1 MWRTFRRI
9 IRSGFVNFWRNGTVS
24 VASFLVT
31 SITLSV
37 IAGIL
42 LSQAVLENSLA
53 QIESKV
59 DITVYFTT
67 TAQESEITELQG
79 RIEKL
84 PEVAEVAYV
93 SREQALEDFKAKH
106 ANDYLTLQA
115 LDEIGENPLGAL
127 LNIRAKDPA
136 QYEGVAKFLENAS
149 ALSSNGTSIIDK
161 INYNQN
167 KVVIDRL
174 TDLIGGARQ
183 LGFILTAV
191 LVVISV
197 LIMFNTISLTIFF
210 AREEISIMRLVGAEN
225 RYIRGPFM
233 VEGIIYGVTA
243 AIFTALLYIP
253 LTMWLGNNMSGFLG
267 MNLWEYYRA
276 NIIELFVI
284 VLLVGTILGMAASFL
299 ATKRYLR

>member
-1 MWRTFRRI
+1 M
-9 IRSGFVNFWRNGTVS
+9 
-24 VASFLVT
+24 VT

-37 IAGIL
+37 ITGIL
-42 LSQAVLENSLA
+42 LSQAVLANSLA

-67 TAQESEITELQG
+67 NAPETDIVELKS

-84 PEVAEVAYV
+84 PEVSEVAYV
-93 SREQALEDFKAKH
+93 SREEALEDFKAKH
-106 ANDYLTLQA
+106 ANDYLTIQA

-149 ALSSNGTSIIDK
+149 ALSSDGSSIVDK

-174 TDLIGGARQ
+174 TDLINGARK
-183 LGFILTAV
+183 LGFILTLV
-191 LVVISV
+191 LVIISV

-243 AIFTALLYIP
+243 AIFTTLLYIP
-253 LTMWLGNNMSGFLG
+253 LTMWLGNNMAGFLG
-267 MNLWEYYRA
+267 LNLW
-276 NIIELFVI
+276 
-284 VLLVGTILGMAASFL
+284 
-299 ATKRYLR
+299 